1 MSVDREGGPIHDSI
15 ATLSMTEIIRLQ
27 NLLSKEL
34 KVRFEKQLAL
44 GFSDIVGSTPYF
56 ARFGDEAGRRLQQR
70 HFDFIHQAAVPAGGR
85 VVDTT
90 GDGAFLVFPKV
101 EAVAGAFI
109 DLQKEISKDNV
120 TRSRDQQLELRL
132 GFHFG
137 PVLTDGKD
145 VTGDAV
151 NLAARVAASGAPGEI
166 RLTREAFHEFSSLSY
181 RLSSRALGPLTLKGI
196 PRPVELMS
204 LEWRDRNLFPDSVRI
219 KETGLEIL
227 LPGHDTITFGR
238 LKENDGRPANDVV
251 LSLSNDAET
260 RKISRWHFELR
271 RYPDGFMLR
280 PLSDQITEVD
290 GVAIEKGTEVPIK
303 PGSVARLGRV
313 ATLEFFSRPMPRMSG
328 FGDETR
334 APE

>member
-1 MSVDREGGPIHDSI
+1 MSVDRTGGPIVESI

-34 KVRFEKQLAL
+34 KLRFEKHLAL

-70 HFDFIHQAAVPAGGR
+70 HFDFIHQAASPAGGR
-85 VVDTT
+85 VVDTA

-101 EAVAGAFI
+101 EAAASAFI
-109 DLQKEISKDNV
+109 EVQNEISKDNFS
-120 TRSRDQQLELRL
+120 RPRDQQLELRL
-132 GFHFG
+132 GIHFG

-166 RLTREAFHEFSSLSY
+166 RLTREAFYGFSSLFY
-181 RLSSRALGPLTLKGI
+181 RLSSRSLGPMVLKGI
-196 PRPVELMS
+196 ASPVELMA
-204 LEWRDRNLFPDSVRI
+204 LEWRDRNLFPDSVRV
-219 KETGLEIL
+219 KETGIEIP

-238 LKENDGRPANDVV
+238 LKENDGRPANDIV
-251 LSLSNDAET
+251 LSLPDEAET

-271 RYPDGFMLR
+271 RHPDGFVLR

-290 GVAIEKGTEVPIK
+290 GVAIDKGAEIPVR

-313 ATLEFFSRPMPRMSG
+313 VTLEFFSRPTPNASG
-328 FGDETR
+328 FADATR
-334 APE
+334 APD